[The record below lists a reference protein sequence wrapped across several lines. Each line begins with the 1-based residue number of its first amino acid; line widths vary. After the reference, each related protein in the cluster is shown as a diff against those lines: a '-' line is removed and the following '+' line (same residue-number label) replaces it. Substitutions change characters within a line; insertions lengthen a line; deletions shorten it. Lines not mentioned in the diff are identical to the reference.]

1 MIYKVSWQL
10 SSWMD
15 SCQHIAELSKEE
27 RHDLESLFE
36 GEIKAKRILSYKI
49 VEEPVLDGDQLHTI
63 YGEDV
68 TAEKEFGLGS
78 IEIMKFRENITKPP
92 IQIRHADLKRS
103 NDESMYRSKCPS
115 CPDGCLLVQRDP
127 ATCRL
132 EAGDW
137 CIACGQRFI
146 YEDIEEMRAR
156 EKGRKRG

>member
-10 SSWMD
+10 PSWMD

-27 RHDLESLFE
+27 RHDLESFFE
-36 GEIKAKRILSYKI
+36 EEIGTKRILSYKI
-49 VEEPVLDGDQLHTI
+49 VEAPVANWEVLHGVYGDDLA
-63 YGEDV
+63 
-68 TAEKEFGLGS
+68 AEKEFGLGS

-92 IQIRHADLKRS
+92 IQVRHADLERS
-103 NDESMYRSKCPS
+103 NNESMYRSKCPA
-115 CPDGCLLVQRDP
+115 CPDGYLLVQRSP
-127 ATCRL
+127 ITLQL

-156 EKGRKRG
+156 EEGRK